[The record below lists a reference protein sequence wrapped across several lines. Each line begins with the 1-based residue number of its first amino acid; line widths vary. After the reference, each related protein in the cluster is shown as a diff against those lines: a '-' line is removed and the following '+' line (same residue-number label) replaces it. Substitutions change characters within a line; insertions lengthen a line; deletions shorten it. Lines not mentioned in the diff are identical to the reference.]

1 MLAEGSLQLRV
12 YVVDDEP
19 LALRN
24 LVQMLEKSDGVELLG
39 HSTDP
44 QEAVHFLSA
53 HPVDLLFLD
62 IHMPGLSGFSLLA
75 RLQKPPAVVL
85 RPPTMSMPGRHS
97 APMRSITCRNPF
109 APPISRVLLKRLCGS
124 ETQPRRRQESSA

>member
-1 MLAEGSLQLRV
+1 
-12 YVVDDEP
+12 

-24 LVQMLEKSDGVELLG
+24 LVQMLEESDGVELLG

-62 IHMPGLSGFSLLA
+62 IHLPGLSGFSLLA
-75 RLQKPPAVVL
+75 RFKSRRQSCL
-85 RPPTMSMPGRHS
+85 RPPTMSMPCRHS
-97 APMRSITCRNPF
+97 APMRSITC
-109 APPISRVLLKRLCGS
+109 
-124 ETQPRRRQESSA
+124 